1 MRNKSPERVIRHT
14 ELEPSRIL
22 EINIK
27 IDEIK
32 TSMKGWNTAKKR
44 ISGQQNRYLKWPKMK
59 SREIRDENNEN
70 QVNDIIKMVT

>member
-27 IDEIK
+27 INEIK
-32 TSMKGWNTAKKR
+32 TSMKG
-44 ISGQQNRYLKWPKMK
+44 
-59 SREIRDENNEN
+59 
-70 QVNDIIKMVT
+70 